1 MGDPGPYS
9 QISCAARGLIP
20 VSVIGPRAPGD
31 PAPLPAQFPGT
42 RALWSRGHKPS
53 SLVSSQEATG
63 AASFQPEPCAPQR
76 SEGAVRTLLSP
87 NPSTPPARPPAVLG
101 APAAQLPPLW
111 SINQGSQ
118 WTHCPRGECLC
129 PAGQEPRPLLPP
141 QPHALPL
148 EISGFEVSPG
158 SRVHRHAQ
166 AAAPRPGPGQLGS
179 CGHNGAHTCR
189 RLPGGLA
196 QLQAFSTTWG
206 AQIQTPLICSLAGI
220 GLMGN

>member
-1 MGDPGPYS
+1 M
-9 QISCAARGLIP
+9 
-20 VSVIGPRAPGD
+20 SVIGPRAPGD

-101 APAAQLPPLW
+101 APAAQPPPLW

-158 SRVHRHAQ
+158 PESTATPRQPHPVQGQASW
-166 AAAPRPGPGQLGS
+166 AAAGTTGPTPAGGCPGAWLSSRPSVQPGEHKSRHPSSAL
-179 CGHNGAHTCR
+179 
-189 RLPGGLA
+189 
-196 QLQAFSTTWG
+196 
-206 AQIQTPLICSLAGI
+206 
-220 GLMGN
+220 